1 MCKRLFILVFV
12 MLLSMACLLGV
23 SYGAKLAYEE
33 FLERETEV
41 YELDAFSNEMKELLF
56 QAVE

>member
-1 MCKRLFILVFV
+1 MYKHLLILVFV
-12 MLLSMACLLGV
+12 MLLSIACLLV
-23 SYGAKLAYEE
+23 VAYGAELAYEE

-41 YELDAFSNEMKELLF
+41 YELDAFSNEMKELLC